1 MPCELTLKFG
11 GKAWGVVRA
20 ELTQDG
26 EVLNIDINL
35 AQGDFRAKAWK
46 PFLQATVVETG
57 TLVPQLVWRTF
68 DARQPKGVLNSD
80 GSISRTEETA

>member
-1 MPCELTLKFG
+1 MPCELTLKYG

-20 ELTQDG
+20 QVSEDG
-26 EVLNIDINL
+26 EVLNVDINL
-35 AQGDFRAKAWK
+35 SSEAGAKVWK

-57 TLVPQLVWRTF
+57 TLGPQLVWRTF